1 MYRIHENDEQIEHVD
16 LDYFK
21 NVNNR
26 IFIEKILEFFKERG
40 CSPALEELKARLT
53 TTDEKKAFTT
63 VVTHILTKKLLEV
76 DFNQE
81 ELYHKTEKFLK
92 DRGLYKAIDIA
103 AEKHDEGEVDLDD
116 TLKSIEKIYSISL
129 FESLG
134 HWYFEDIDK
143 HINDLSVTYHPIP
156 TGWKS
161 LDDKLEGGLFPKTLV
176 CFMGPVNV
184 GKSIVLGNLASNIVL
199 QDKNVLL
206 ISLEMSEFMYSKRFS
221 AQLSQIPHDNLKLYT
236 DELKKS
242 VQEIEKSI
250 NSKLIIKEYPPKAVT
265 VRQIEAYINKL
276 RHSGFKPDVV
286 VIDYL
291 NLINPSTKNLNSYES
306 VKEIAEQLRAMA
318 FKFNIPVVSAS
329 QVNRTGHGKADPGM
343 ENISESIGLP
353 ATCDVLCALWQE
365 DTDRTLGILNM
376 SIKKN
381 RFGANFGAWAFKV
394 KYETLTLKETNKD
407 HFSSDK
413 DEESKESAVEN
424 ADDILSK
431 LEDIS
436 NGGTGKLKDK
446 E

>member
-1 MYRIHENDEQIEHVD
+1 
-16 LDYFK
+16 
-21 NVNNR
+21 
-26 IFIEKILEFFKERG
+26 
-40 CSPALEELKARLT
+40 
-53 TTDEKKAFTT
+53 
-63 VVTHILTKKLLEV
+63 
-76 DFNQE
+76 
-81 ELYHKTEKFLK
+81 
-92 DRGLYKAIDIA
+92 
-103 AEKHDEGEVDLDD
+103 
-116 TLKSIEKIYSISL
+116 
-129 FESLG
+129 
-134 HWYFEDIDK
+134 
-143 HINDLSVTYHPIP
+143 
-156 TGWKS
+156 
-161 LDDKLEGGLFPKTLV
+161 
-176 CFMGPVNV
+176 
-184 GKSIVLGNLASNIVL
+184 
-199 QDKNVLL
+199 
-206 ISLEMSEFMYSKRFS
+206 MYSKRFS